1 MSYAALTLGA
11 ILAAFFA
18 IRAKRLLASA
28 IWLALLSAL
37 VSVLFYQLGAPQV
50 AVIELS
56 VGAGLVTVLFVFAM
70 AISGEEEVGTHAP
83 IPTWVAALFGAGMMA
98 MLTWLVLPIEQAVVL
113 DERVSF
119 MQMLWEGRALDVM
132 LQIAIVFSGVVS
144 VLGLLSNDASGR
156 TAARSGKEN
165 RS

>member
-37 VSVLFYQLGAPQV
+37 VSVLFYLLGAPQV

-70 AISGEEEVGTHAP
+70 AISGGEDVGTRAP
-83 IPTWVAALFGAGMMA
+83 ISPVLAVLFGAGMMA
-98 MLTWLVLPIEQAVVL
+98 LLAWMVFPIEEAVVV
-113 DERVSF
+113 EEGTTF
-119 MQMLWEGRALDVM
+119 MEMLWEGRALDVM
-132 LQIAIVFSGVVS
+132 IQIAIVFSGVVS
-144 VLGLLSNDASGR
+144 VLGLLGESVSDRIAIDG
-156 TAARSGKEN
+156 GKE
-165 RS
+165 RSA